1 MISAELKSPDE
12 TRYATA
18 PMSGTTKIAEILIV
32 DRHPLTR
39 FGLSALID
47 SQPEM
52 RVCGQA
58 MDSAEVLETV
68 RTRRPDLVVVE
79 LSRKDGGGIE
89 LIRQICCLP
98 AETRVLAVSLY
109 DEQVYA
115 PRALA
120 AGAIGFVSKDEE
132 CESVLQAIRSALE
145 DRQARRA
152 PHNGPTVVD
161 SAHSE
166 GQDIR
171 SLLAKLTDREL
182 EVFELLGHGL
192 TVQQIA
198 KRLDV
203 SSNTVESYR
212 ERMKKKLLMKS
223 GAELTVRAA
232 QWVMET

>member
-68 RTRRPDLVVVE
+68 RAQRPDLVVVE

-98 AETRVLAVSLY
+98 TETRVLAVSLY

-120 AGAIGFVSKDEE
+120 AGAMGFVSKDEE
-132 CESVLQAIRSALE
+132 CESVLQSIRSALE
-145 DRQARRA
+145 D
-152 PHNGPTVVD
+152 PYDGPTVVD
-161 SAHSE
+161 SASSE